1 MKLRTVLFVLFCVL
15 TLVPVVLFWVWPH
28 SRALENEFDEV
39 RDRHL
44 LLARNLGAALQRYHR
59 DASAIFDLLAVNLE
73 HGHDIE
79 QAADILGNLGFR
91 HICMADAGSGMV
103 VSQISPLLKKC
114 PDFIPKER
122 FAYFAS
128 IARADKISFT
138 EVMAGP
144 DGQPMIYLLRRWGDN
159 IAIGALTTEYFVRLG
174 KAISFGVK
182 GHAAIVDHK
191 GNVLAHPLDSWIA
204 ARKNISKV
212 SAVKRMLNGET
223 GIETFYSPALK
234 GDMVAGFTS
243 VSGPGWGV
251 MIPQPIDEL
260 IAKAERVRFSVFTI
274 FAAGIAIAAGLAIIV
289 AFLISR
295 PLERIIA
302 TSKKMGAGDVS
313 ARIDVTSSNL
323 IPTEFRVVQESFN
336 AMAGQIHQNL
346 NQIESLAYID
356 TVTGLP
362 NRECFRTTV
371 ESDIA
376 KLVDTDGSGALVF
389 IDLDGFKNVNDA
401 LGHDTGDELLM
412 FFAHRVLAVL
422 KLPIEKSGKPVLN
435 GENTE
440 CGTTFARM
448 GGDEFVIFIPNA
460 GDDEAIL
467 TEVEDII
474 DAIGKPFLLGN
485 NEVFIGASA
494 GVARFPQDGDSYK
507 RLVNQADAAM
517 YRAKRSGKNTVCLF
531 DQFSDATAIEEHQI
545 GREIRSALRNDEIVL
560 YYQPKISCKDGRVTG
575 LEALI
580 RWQHPERGLLFSGS
594 FMPFIES
601 SDLIIEVGEWVLKNA
616 ARQILD
622 LTRKDRPI
630 PISVNISAKHFANS
644 AFADRVVE
652 IVNEIGIEPALLE
665 IEVTEATVLSDL
677 DRAKRSIQK
686 IRNIGVRVAI
696 DDFGKGYSN
705 LSRIAFL
712 PFDVLKIDMSFIVR
726 ITTEDRMRVIVDSI
740 IDLASG
746 LNCIT
751 VAEGVET
758 EEQAQCLKEL
768 GCDEM
773 QGFLHAV
780 PMHMDDVEEW
790 LANRQ
795 PHAVSHLQD
804 MIADKLQTK
813 VA

>member
-1 MKLRTVLFVLFCVL
+1 
-15 TLVPVVLFWVWPH
+15 
-28 SRALENEFDEV
+28 
-39 RDRHL
+39 
-44 LLARNLGAALQRYHR
+44 
-59 DASAIFDLLAVNLE
+59 
-73 HGHDIE
+73 
-79 QAADILGNLGFR
+79 
-91 HICMADAGSGMV
+91 
-103 VSQISPLLKKC
+103 
-114 PDFIPKER
+114 
-122 FAYFAS
+122 
-128 IARADKISFT
+128 
-138 EVMAGP
+138 MAGP
-144 DGQPMIYLLRRWGDN
+144 DGQPMIYLLRRWGDK
-159 IAIGALTTEYFVRLG
+159 IAIGALTTDYFVRLG

-191 GNVLAHPLDSWIA
+191 GNVLAHPLDSWVA
-204 ARKNISKV
+204 ARENIAEV

-243 VSGPGWGV
+243 VPGPGWGV
-251 MIPQPIDEL
+251 MIPQPVEEL
-260 IAKAERVRFSVFTI
+260 VAKAERVKFSIFVV

-302 TSKKMGAGDVS
+302 ASKKMGAGDVS
-313 ARIDVTSSNL
+313 ARIDATSSKMM
-323 IPTEFRVVQESFN
+323 PTEFRVVQESFN

-371 ESDIA
+371 ENDIV
-376 KLVDTDGSGALVF
+376 KLDATGGTGALVF

-401 LGHDTGDELLM
+401 LGHDIGDELLM
-412 FFAHRVLAVL
+412 HFAHRVLVAL
-422 KLPIEKSGKPVLN
+422 KMPIEKSGKPALN
-435 GENTE
+435 DENRE
-440 CGTTFARM
+440 CKTTFARL
-448 GGDEFVIFIPNA
+448 GGDEFVIFVPNA
-460 GDDEAIL
+460 GDDDAIL
-467 TEVEDII
+467 TEIENIL

-485 NEVFIGASA
+485 NEVFIDASA
-494 GVARFPQDGDSYK
+494 GVARFPKDGDCYK
-507 RLVNQADAAM
+507 RILSQADAAM

-545 GREIRSALRNDEIVL
+545 GREIRSALHSDEIAL

-580 RWQHPERGLLFSGS
+580 RWQHPERGLLLSGS
-594 FMPFIES
+594 FVPFIET

-616 ARQILD
+616 ANQILD
-622 LTRKDRPI
+622 LTRKGRPI

-652 IVNEIGIEPALLE
+652 IVNEIGIEPSLLE
-665 IEVTEATVLSDL
+665 IEVTEAAVLRDL

-768 GCDEM
+768 GCDQM
-773 QGFLHAV
+773 QGFLYAV
-780 PMHMDDVEEW
+780 PMRMDDVEEW
-790 LANRQ
+790 LADRQ
-795 PHAVSHLQD
+795 AHAVSDLQD
-804 MIADKLQTK
+804 MIADNFQTK

>member
-15 TLVPVVLFWVWPH
+15 TLVPAALFWVWPH

-39 RDRHL
+39 RGRHL
-44 LLARNLGAALQRYHR
+44 LLARNLGAALERYHR
-59 DASAIFDLLAVNLE
+59 DVSAAFDLLSVNLE
-73 HGHDIE
+73 HGHHVD
-79 QAADILGNLGFR
+79 QAGDILLNLEFR
-91 HICMADAGSGMV
+91 HICLADANSGRV
-103 VSQISPLLKKC
+103 ISQISPLLKKC
-114 PDFIPKER
+114 PDIVPKER

-144 DGQPMIYLLRRWGDN
+144 NGQPMIYLLRRWGDK

-174 KAISFGVK
+174 KAISFGAK

-191 GNVLAHPLDSWIA
+191 GNVLAHPLDSWVA
-204 ARKNISKV
+204 ERKNISKV

-223 GIETFYSPALK
+223 GIDTFYSPALK
-234 GDMVAGFTS
+234 SDMVAGFTS

-251 MIPQPIDEL
+251 MIPQPVEEL
-260 IAKAERVRFSVFTI
+260 IAKAERVKYSVFTV

-302 TSKKMGAGDVS
+302 ASRKMGAGDVS
-313 ARIDVTSSNL
+313 VRIDVTSSKL
-323 IPTEFRVVQESFN
+323 IPAEFRAVEQSFN

-346 NQIESLAYID
+346 SQIESLAYID
-356 TVTGLP
+356 IVTGLP

-376 KLVDTDGSGALVF
+376 KLRDTGESGALVF

-412 FFAHRVLAVL
+412 HLAHRVLAVL
-422 KLPIEKSGKPVLN
+422 KLPIERSGKPALN
-435 GENTE
+435 GECRE
-440 CGTTFARM
+440 CKTTFARM
-448 GGDEFVIFIPNA
+448 GGDEFVIFVPNS

-467 TEVEDII
+467 ADVENILE
-474 DAIGKPFLLGN
+474 AIGKPFLIGN

-494 GVARFPQDGDSYK
+494 GVARFPKDGDNYK
-507 RLVNQADAAM
+507 KIVNQADAAM

-531 DQFSDATAIEEHQI
+531 DKFSDATAIEEHQI
-545 GREIRSALRNDEIVL
+545 GREIRSALRSDEIVL
-560 YYQPKISCKDGRVTG
+560 YYQPKISCKDGGVTG

-580 RWQHPERGLLFSGS
+580 RWQHPERGLLLSGS
-594 FMPFIES
+594 FVPFIES
-601 SDLIIEVGEWVLKNA
+601 SVLIIEVGEWVLEHTA
-616 ARQILD
+616 LQILD
-622 LTRKDRPI
+622 LTRRGRKI
-630 PISVNISAKHFANS
+630 PISVNISAKHFADS
-644 AFADRVVE
+644 TFADRVVE
-652 IVNEIGIEPALLE
+652 IVNETGIEPSLLE
-665 IEVTEATVLSDL
+665 IEVTEAVVLNDL
-677 DRAKRSIQK
+677 DRARSSLQK
-686 IRNIGVRVAI
+686 IRDFGVRVAI
-696 DDFGKGYSN
+696 DDFGRGYSN

-712 PFDVLKIDMSFIVR
+712 PFDVLKIDMSFIAR
-726 ITTEDRMRVIVDSI
+726 ITTEKRMRVIVESI

-758 EEQAQCLKEL
+758 SEQAECLKEL
-768 GCDEM
+768 GCDQM
-773 QGFLHAV
+773 QGFLYAV
-780 PMHMDDVEEW
+780 PMLIDEVEEW
-790 LANRQ
+790 LADRQ
-795 PHAVSHLQD
+795 AHAVSDLQD
-804 MIADKLQTK
+804 MIADGFQSK

>member
-1 MKLRTVLFVLFCVL
+1 MKLRTVLFLLFCVL
-15 TLVPVVLFWVWPH
+15 TLVPAVLFWVWPH
-28 SRALENEFDEV
+28 SSALESEFDEV
-39 RDRHL
+39 RGRHL
-44 LLARNLGAALQRYHR
+44 LLAQNLGAALQRYHR
-59 DASAIFDLLAVNLE
+59 DASAAFDLLSVNLE
-73 HGHDIE
+73 HGHHVE
-79 QAADILGNLGFR
+79 QAADALVNLEFR
-91 HICMADAGSGMV
+91 HICMADARSGKIL
-103 VSQISPLLKKC
+103 SQISPLLKKC
-114 PDFIPKER
+114 PDIVPKDR
-122 FAYFAS
+122 FAHFAS

-144 DGQPMIYLLRRWGDN
+144 DGQPMIYLLRRWGDK
-159 IAIGALTTEYFVRLG
+159 IAIGALTTDYFVRLG

-191 GNVLAHPLDSWIA
+191 GNVLAHPLDSWVA
-204 ARKNISKV
+204 ARKNIAKV

-243 VSGPGWGV
+243 VPGPGWGV
-251 MIPQPIDEL
+251 MIPQPVEEL
-260 IAKAERVRFSVFTI
+260 IAKAERVRFSMITV
-274 FAAGIAIAAGLAIIV
+274 FAAGIAIAASLAIIV

-302 TSKKMGAGDVS
+302 ASKKMGAGDVS

-371 ESDIA
+371 ENDIV
-376 KLVDTDGSGALVF
+376 KLDATGGTGALVF

-401 LGHDTGDELLM
+401 LGHDIGDELLM
-412 FFAHRVLAVL
+412 HFAHRVLVAL
-422 KLPIEKSGKPVLN
+422 KMPIEKSGKPALN
-435 GENTE
+435 DENRE
-440 CGTTFARM
+440 CKTTFARL
-448 GGDEFVIFIPNA
+448 GGDEFVIFVPNA
-460 GDDEAIL
+460 GDDDAIV
-467 TEVEDII
+467 TEVENIL

-494 GVARFPQDGDSYK
+494 GVARFPKDGDCYK
-507 RLVNQADAAM
+507 RILSQADAAM

-531 DQFSDATAIEEHQI
+531 DQFSEATAIEEHQI
-545 GREIRSALRNDEIVL
+545 GREIRSALHSDEIAL

-580 RWQHPERGLLFSGS
+580 RWQHPERGLLLSGS
-594 FMPFIES
+594 FVPFIET

-616 ARQILD
+616 ANQILD
-622 LTRKDRPI
+622 LTRKGRPI
-630 PISVNISAKHFANS
+630 PISVNNSAKHFANS

-652 IVNEIGIEPALLE
+652 IVNEIGIEPSLLE
-665 IEVTEATVLSDL
+665 IEVTEAAVLSDL

-686 IRNIGVRVAI
+686 IRDIGVRVAI

-768 GCDEM
+768 GCDQM
-773 QGFLHAV
+773 QGFLYAV
-780 PMHMDDVEEW
+780 PMRMDDVEEW
-790 LANRQ
+790 LADRQ
-795 PHAVSHLQD
+795 AHAVSDLQD
-804 MIADKLQTK
+804 MIADNFQTK

>member
-1 MKLRTVLFVLFCVL
+1 MKLRTVLFLLFCVL
-15 TLVPVVLFWVWPH
+15 TLVPVALFWVWPH
-28 SRALENEFDEV
+28 SRALENEFAEV
-39 RDRHL
+39 RGRHL
-44 LLARNLGAALQRYHR
+44 LLARNLGAALERYHR
-59 DASAIFDLLAVNLE
+59 DASAAFNLLAANVD
-73 HGHDIE
+73 HDHEIL
-79 QAADILGNLGFR
+79 QSNDILLNLGFR
-91 HICMADAGSGMV
+91 HICMAEAGTGRIV
-103 VSQISPLLKKC
+103 AEISPALKKC
-114 PDFIPKER
+114 PDFVPKER

-128 IARADKISFT
+128 IARSDKISFT

-144 DGQPMIYLLRRWGDN
+144 NGQPMIYLVRRRGDK

-251 MIPQPIDEL
+251 MIPQPIEEL
-260 IAKAERVRFSVFTI
+260 VAKAERVKFSVFAI
-274 FAAGIAIAAGLAIIV
+274 FAAGIAIAAGLAIVV
-289 AFLISR
+289 AFFISR

-302 TSKKMGAGDVS
+302 ASRKMGAGDVS
-313 ARIDVTSSNL
+313 ARIDVTSSKL
-323 IPTEFRVVQESFN
+323 IPAEFCAVEKSFN
-336 AMAGQIHQNL
+336 AMAGQIHQTL

-371 ESDIA
+371 ESDIG
-376 KLVDTDGSGALVF
+376 KLRDTGESGALVF

-412 FFAHRVLAVL
+412 HFAHRVLAAL
-422 KLPIEKSGKPVLN
+422 KLPIEKSSKPDFDDKN
-435 GENTE
+435 RE
-440 CGTTFARM
+440 CRTTFARM
-448 GGDEFVIFIPNA
+448 GGDEFVIFVPNA
-460 GDDEAIL
+460 EDDEAIVREMENIL
-467 TEVEDII
+467 E
-474 DAIGKPFLLGN
+474 AIGKPFLLGN

-507 RLVNQADAAM
+507 QIVNQADAAM

-531 DQFSDATAIEEHQI
+531 DEFSDATAIEEHQI
-545 GREIRSALRNDEIVL
+545 GREIRSALRSDEIVL
-560 YYQPKISCKDGRVTG
+560 YYQPKISCEDGRVAG

-580 RWQHPERGLLFSGS
+580 RWQHPERGLLLSGS
-594 FMPFIES
+594 FVPFIES
-601 SDLIIEVGEWVLKNA
+601 TDLIIEVGEWVLKNT

-622 LTRKDRPI
+622 LARKGRTI

-644 AFADRVVE
+644 AFADRVIE
-652 IVNEIGIEPALLE
+652 IVNEIGIEPSLLE
-665 IEVTEATVLSDL
+665 IEVTEAVILSDL
-677 DRAKRSIQK
+677 DKARSSLQK
-686 IRNIGVRVAI
+686 IRDFGVRVAI

-712 PFDVLKIDMSFIVR
+712 PFDVLKIDMSFIAR
-726 ITTEDRMRVIVDSI
+726 ITTEERMRVIVESI

-758 EEQAQCLKEL
+758 EGQAECLKDL
-768 GCDEM
+768 GCDQM
-773 QGFLHAV
+773 QGFLYAV
-780 PMHMDDVEEW
+780 PMLMDEVEEW
-790 LANRQ
+790 LADRQ
-795 PHAVSHLQD
+795 AHAVSNLQD
-804 MIADKLQTK
+804 MIADKFQTK